1 MSPATGASW
10 SIKVSLVTDSD
21 SVHVVEMTVGQSK
34 REIKRLLK

>member
-10 SIKVSLVTDSD
+10 SIKVSLVTDSH